1 MYREQFRARATS
13 GGDDGPEV
21 SSFDHQLVRRLCL
34 VALAVQDLHHS
45 PPHAGNPLEGWLVER
60 WLVEVVGGKVA
71 SGSDW
76 SEWCGVAMMIDY
88 YEEANESCS

>member
-1 MYREQFRARATS
+1 M
-13 GGDDGPEV
+13 
-21 SSFDHQLVRRLCL
+21 
-34 VALAVQDLHHS
+34 
-45 PPHAGNPLEGWLVER
+45 
-60 WLVEVVGGKVA
+60 VGGKVA